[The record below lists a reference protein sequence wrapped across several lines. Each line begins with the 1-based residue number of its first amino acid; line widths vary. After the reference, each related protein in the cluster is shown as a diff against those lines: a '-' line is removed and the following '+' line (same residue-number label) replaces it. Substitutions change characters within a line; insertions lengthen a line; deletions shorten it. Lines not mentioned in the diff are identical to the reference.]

1 MREAGGLYWYSRDL
15 RMGVKLANPG
25 SVGVSVFTREL
36 QFPSVREDD
45 CTRVLCQSWQ
55 GYSWVLLTA
64 VPCLWH
70 LCSQPCKH
78 RVCVCVCVSV
88 CVSVC
93 PCVCTCVPEICAKP
107 QYQVSLERW
116 KLQSP
121 PSARD
126 GETSRSPGAPA
137 WDPEDKEEECPGPG
151 VHPRQQPCNILQ
163 CSHSSIRNA
172 GATIVCMVLIW
183 PGLYLCF
190 KILSLITWPHL
201 LFHLQCIGQ
210 MMSCCISFLCSS

>member
-121 PSARD
+121 QR
-126 GETSRSPGAPA
+126 GMERHPGLQVHQ
-137 WDPEDKEEECPGPG
+137 PGIQ
-151 VHPRQQPCNILQ
+151 RTRR
-163 CSHSSIRNA
+163 RNA
-172 GATIVCMVLIW
+172 QVLGSIQGSSLVTSFSAATPVSEMQALQ
-183 PGLYLCF
+183 
-190 KILSLITWPHL
+190 
-201 LFHLQCIGQ
+201 LFVW
-210 MMSCCISFLCSS
+210 S